1 MASGSVH
8 CIDTWPIIS
17 RRARAAVCSAAGM
30 ATLAQ
35 LAYHRRR
42 WVPLVC
48 TALVFAAGCVQRAQT
63 PSPVSLPTQVV
74 ALAPVLNLSGS
85 RDFDPL
91 RITDLLASEF
101 VSCEGV
107 AVVPVNMTLAELERR
122 GKLTVETPQE
132 AAALA
137 QALGADATIVVAI
150 TEYNPYYPPV
160 VGMVVQWYSASA
172 GGSPQEDSGDGA
184 DGDESRSVTL
194 SDVQGV
200 RPRWQIERVFNAA
213 QAKTLAEVRTYATA
227 RDGHESPYGWRKY
240 VQSQELYV
248 RYCGWEM
255 IRTMLRLDRDDPATV
270 RPNET
275 KS

>member
-1 MASGSVH
+1 
-8 CIDTWPIIS
+8 
-17 RRARAAVCSAAGM
+17 M

-42 WVPLVC
+42 WFPLVSA
-48 TALVFAAGCVQRAQT
+48 ALVLATGCAQRTQT
-63 PSPVSLPTQVV
+63 PQPVLLPPQVV

-122 GKLTVETPQE
+122 GKLTIDTPQE
-132 AAALA
+132 ATALA
-137 QALGADATIVVAI
+137 RALGADATIVVAI

-160 VGMVVQWYSASA
+160 VGLVMQWYPA
-172 GGSPQEDSGDGA
+172 GA
-184 DGDESRSVTL
+184 DASRPADDPVNAESNEKGVATL
-194 SDVQGV
+194 SDANGAH
-200 RPRWQIERVFNAA
+200 PRWQIERIFNAA
-213 QAKTLAEVRTYATA
+213 HEDTRAEVRRYARK
-227 RDGHESPYGWRKY
+227 RDGDASPYGWRKY

-255 IRTMLRLDRDDPATV
+255 IQTMLRLDRDDPATV

>member
-1 MASGSVH
+1 M
-8 CIDTWPIIS
+8 
-17 RRARAAVCSAAGM
+17 CSAAGM

-42 WVPLVC
+42 WVPLVSAALTC
-48 TALVFAAGCVQRAQT
+48 TTGCAQRAQT
-63 PSPVSLPTQVV
+63 PPPVLLPPKVV
-74 ALAPVLNLSGS
+74 VLAPVLNLSGS

-91 RITDLLASEF
+91 KVTDLLASEF

-132 AAALA
+132 ATALA
-137 QALGADATIVVAI
+137 RILGADATIVIAI
-150 TEYNPYYPPV
+150 TEYNPYYPPI
-160 VGMVVQWYSASA
+160 VGMVMQWYPAVVSDPALQDTNPVDDAACEPSTL
-172 GGSPQEDSGDGA
+172 Q
-184 DGDESRSVTL
+184 L
-194 SDVQGV
+194 SDVNNVQ
-200 RPRWQIERVFNAA
+200 PRWQIELVFNAA
-213 QAKTLAEVRTYATA
+213 HKAILADVRRYAGKRGGGA
-227 RDGHESPYGWRKY
+227 SPYGWRKY

-275 KS
+275 RS